1 MLKSIFSFFENLVP
15 SFPKRNEGTPPK
27 NPIKFILFFTKGLCG
42 FFIAASIL
50 NAIIAVGEA
59 LFFVCLGLVVDWTSS
74 SSPHNFIT
82 QHGTSILVML
92 LCAGVILP
100 VASVLHSLLI
110 HQTISSN
117 YSSQIRWQ
125 LHSYL
130 LNQSLSFFNDEY
142 AGALANK
149 VMQTSVAVR
158 TAVMKLIDV
167 MVHLI
172 VYITT
177 MLIMLSNANI
187 SLCLPLA
194 VWLVLYIT
202 SLVCF
207 IPQLRKASKLQS
219 EQRSTM
225 VGRIVDSYT
234 NISTVKLFG
243 GHGKEEQYAKNAMDE
258 FRHTEYKALRILTMF
273 DVSVQFMNYTL
284 LITLVMLSLWLW
296 SNYLV
301 TPGAIAIATAIAI
314 RMINM
319 SRWIMWEV
327 GAIFENLGMIYDGI
341 HTVSVPVSVK
351 DPENP
356 VKFEKFTKEIE
367 FSKVSFGYKKSVEI
381 IHDLRLKIKAGEK
394 VGIVGPSGA
403 GKSTLI
409 SLLLRF
415 YDVDS
420 GAITIDGVNIK
431 NFTQDDLRSLFSMVS
446 QDSSL
451 MHRTVGENIEY
462 GAKSELQKEDLE
474 EVAIATD
481 SLNFIENLSDYRGGS
496 GFDSVV
502 GDRGV
507 KLSGGQKQRIALARV
522 LVKNSPI
529 LILDEA
535 TSALD
540 SQSEKYIQ
548 ENLEKLM
555 LGKTVIA
562 IAHRLSTLKKMDKIV
577 VLDKGQIVES
587 GTHEELLAH
596 NSLYKKLWSLQT
608 DGFLNKFDETQDN

>member
-15 SFPKRNEGTPPK
+15 SFPQRNEGTPPK
-27 NPIKFILFFTKGLCG
+27 NPVKFILFFTRGLCG
-42 FFIAASIL
+42 FFIAASVL
-50 NAIIAVGEA
+50 NSVIAIGEA

-74 SSPHNFIT
+74 STPHNFIAL
-82 QHGTSILVML
+82 HGTSILVML

-110 HQTISSN
+110 HQTISGN

-130 LNQSLSFFNDEY
+130 LNQSLSFFNEEY
-142 AGALANK
+142 AGSLANK

-187 SLCLPLA
+187 SLCIPLA
-194 VWLVLYIT
+194 VWLILYIS

-207 IPQLRKASKLQS
+207 IPQLRKASKQQS
-219 EQRSTM
+219 ELRSTM

-243 GHGKEEQYAKNAMDE
+243 GHGKEEKYAKNAMDE
-258 FRHTEYKALRILTMF
+258 FRHSEYRALRILTMF

-341 HTVSVPVSVK
+341 HTVSVPVSVR

-356 VKFEKFTKEIE
+356 VKIDSFSNEIE
-367 FSKVSFGYKKSVEI
+367 FSHVSFGYKKSVGI
-381 IHDLRLKIKAGEK
+381 IHDLSMKIKA
-394 VGIVGPSGA
+394 GIVGPSGA

-420 GAITIDGVNIK
+420 GSVTIDGENIR

-446 QDSSL
+446 QDTSL

-462 GAKSELQKEDLE
+462 GAEDELQKAELE
-474 EVAIATD
+474 EVAAATD
-481 SLNFIENLSDYRGGS
+481 SLNFIENLSDYRGGA

-507 KLSGGQKQRIALARV
+507 KLSGGQKQRIAIARV

-540 SQSEKYIQ
+540 SQSEKCIQ

-555 LGKTVIA
+555 QGKTVIA
-562 IAHRLSTLKKMDKIV
+562 IAHRLSTLKKMDRIV
-577 VLDKGQIVES
+577 VLEKGQIVES
-587 GTHEELLAH
+587 GSHEELLK
-596 NSLYKKLWSLQT
+596 SDGMYRKLWDLQT
-608 DGFLNKFDETQDN
+608 EGFISDITA

>member
-15 SFPKRNEGTPPK
+15 SFPQRNEGTPPK
-27 NPIKFILFFTKGLCG
+27 NLVKFILFFTRGLCG
-42 FFIAASIL
+42 FFIAASVL
-50 NAIIAVGEA
+50 NSVIAIGEA

-74 SSPHNFIT
+74 STPHNFIAL
-82 QHGTSILVML
+82 HGTSILVML

-110 HQTISSN
+110 HQTISGN

-130 LNQSLSFFNDEY
+130 LNQSLSFFNEEY
-142 AGALANK
+142 AGSLANK

-172 VYITT
+172 VYIAT

-187 SLCLPLA
+187 SLCIPLA
-194 VWLVLYIT
+194 VWLILYIS

-207 IPQLRKASKLQS
+207 IPQLRKASKQQS
-219 EQRSTM
+219 ELRSTM

-243 GHGKEEQYAKNAMDE
+243 GHGKEEKYAKNAMDE
-258 FRHTEYKALRILTMF
+258 FRHSEYRALRILTMF

-341 HTVSVPVSVK
+341 HTVSVPVSVR

-356 VKFEKFTKEIE
+356 VKIDSFSNEIE
-367 FSKVSFGYKKSVEI
+367 FSHVSFGYKKSVGI
-381 IHDLRLKIKAGEK
+381 IHDLSMKIKAGEK

-420 GAITIDGVNIK
+420 GSVSIDGENIR

-446 QDSSL
+446 QDTSL

-462 GAKSELQKEDLE
+462 GAEDELQKAELE
-474 EVAIATD
+474 EVAAATD
-481 SLNFIENLSDYRGGS
+481 SLNFIENLSDYRGGA

-507 KLSGGQKQRIALARV
+507 KLSGGQKQRIAIARV

-540 SQSEKYIQ
+540 SQSEKCIQ

-555 LGKTVIA
+555 QGKTVIA
-562 IAHRLSTLKKMDKIV
+562 IAHRLSTLKKMDRIV
-577 VLDKGQIVES
+577 VLEKGQIVES
-587 GTHEELLAH
+587 GSHEELLK
-596 NSLYKKLWSLQT
+596 SDGMYRKLWDLQT
-608 DGFLNKFDETQDN
+608 EGFISDITA

>member
-15 SFPKRNEGTPPK
+15 SFPQRNEGTPPK
-27 NPIKFILFFTKGLCG
+27 NPVKFILFFTRGLCG
-42 FFIAASIL
+42 FFIAASVL
-50 NAIIAVGEA
+50 NSVIAIGEA

-74 SSPHNFIT
+74 STPHNFIAL
-82 QHGTSILVML
+82 HGTSILVML

-110 HQTISSN
+110 HQTISGN

-130 LNQSLSFFNDEY
+130 LNQSLSFFNEEY
-142 AGALANK
+142 AGSLANK

-172 VYITT
+172 VYIAT

-187 SLCLPLA
+187 SLCIPLA
-194 VWLVLYIT
+194 VWLILYIS

-207 IPQLRKASKLQS
+207 IPQLRKASKQQS
-219 EQRSTM
+219 ELRSTM

-243 GHGKEEQYAKNAMDE
+243 GHGKEEKYAKNAMDE
-258 FRHTEYKALRILTMF
+258 FRHSEYRALRILTMF

-301 TPGAIAIATAIAI
+301 TSGAIAIATAIAI

-341 HTVSVPVSVK
+341 HTVSVPVSVR

-356 VKFEKFTKEIE
+356 VKIDSFSNEIE
-367 FSKVSFGYKKSVEI
+367 FSHVSFGYKKSVGI
-381 IHDLRLKIKAGEK
+381 IHDLSMKIKAGEK

-420 GAITIDGVNIK
+420 GSVSIDGENIR

-446 QDSSL
+446 QDTSL

-462 GAKSELQKEDLE
+462 GAEDELQKAELE
-474 EVAIATD
+474 EVAAATD
-481 SLNFIENLSDYRGGS
+481 SLNFIENLSDYRGGA

-507 KLSGGQKQRIALARV
+507 KLSGGQKQRIAIARV

-540 SQSEKYIQ
+540 SQSEKCIQ

-555 LGKTVIA
+555 QGKTVIA
-562 IAHRLSTLKKMDKIV
+562 IAHRLSTLKKMDRIV
-577 VLDKGQIVES
+577 VLEKGQIVES
-587 GTHEELLAH
+587 GSHEELLK
-596 NSLYKKLWSLQT
+596 SDGMYRKLWDLQT
-608 DGFLNKFDETQDN
+608 EGFISDITA

>member
-1 MLKSIFSFFENLVP
+1 MLKNIFSFFENLVP
-15 SFPKRNEGTPPK
+15 SFPQRNEGTPPK
-27 NPIKFILFFTKGLCG
+27 NPVKFILFFTRGLCG
-42 FFIAASIL
+42 FFIAASVL
-50 NAIIAVGEA
+50 NSVIAIGEA

-74 SSPHNFIT
+74 STPHNFIAL
-82 QHGTSILVML
+82 HGTSILVML

-110 HQTISSN
+110 HQTISGN

-130 LNQSLSFFNDEY
+130 LNQSLSFFNEEY
-142 AGALANK
+142 AGSLANK

-172 VYITT
+172 VYIAT

-187 SLCLPLA
+187 SLCIPLA
-194 VWLVLYIT
+194 VWLILYIS

-207 IPQLRKASKLQS
+207 IPQLRKASKQQS
-219 EQRSTM
+219 ELRSIM

-243 GHGKEEQYAKNAMDE
+243 GHGKEEKYAKNAMDE
-258 FRHTEYKALRILTMF
+258 FRHSEYRALRILTMF

-341 HTVSVPVSVK
+341 HTVSVPVSVR

-356 VKFEKFTKEIE
+356 VKIDSFSNEIE
-367 FSKVSFGYKKSVEI
+367 FSHVSFGYKKSVGI
-381 IHDLRLKIKAGEK
+381 IHDLSMKIKAGEK

-420 GAITIDGVNIK
+420 GSVTIDGENIR

-446 QDSSL
+446 QDTSL

-462 GAKSELQKEDLE
+462 GAEDELQKAELE
-474 EVAIATD
+474 EVAAATD
-481 SLNFIENLSDYRGGS
+481 SLNFIENLSDYRGGA

-507 KLSGGQKQRIALARV
+507 KLSGGQKQRIAIARV

-540 SQSEKYIQ
+540 SQSEKCIQ

-555 LGKTVIA
+555 QGKTVIA
-562 IAHRLSTLKKMDKIV
+562 IAHRLSTLKKMDRIV
-577 VLDKGQIVES
+577 VLEKGQIVES
-587 GTHEELLAH
+587 GSHEELLK
-596 NSLYKKLWSLQT
+596 SDGMYRKLWDLQT
-608 DGFLNKFDETQDN
+608 EGFISDITA

>member
-15 SFPKRNEGTPPK
+15 SFPQRNEGTPPK
-27 NPIKFILFFTKGLCG
+27 NPVKFILFFTRGLCG
-42 FFIAASIL
+42 FFIAASVL
-50 NAIIAVGEA
+50 NSVIAIGEA

-74 SSPHNFIT
+74 STPHNFIAL
-82 QHGTSILVML
+82 HGISILVML

-110 HQTISSN
+110 HQTISGN

-130 LNQSLSFFNDEY
+130 LNQSLSFFNEEY
-142 AGALANK
+142 AGSLANK
-149 VMQTSVAVR
+149 VMQISVAVR

-172 VYITT
+172 VYIAT

-187 SLCLPLA
+187 SLCIPLA
-194 VWLVLYIT
+194 VWLILYIS

-207 IPQLRKASKLQS
+207 IPQLRKASKQQS
-219 EQRSTM
+219 ELRSTM

-243 GHGKEEQYAKNAMDE
+243 GHGKEEKYAKNAMDE
-258 FRHTEYKALRILTMF
+258 FRHSEYRALRILTMF

-341 HTVSVPVSVK
+341 HTVSVPVSVR

-356 VKFEKFTKEIE
+356 VKIDSFSNEIE
-367 FSKVSFGYKKSVEI
+367 FSHVSFGYKKSVGI
-381 IHDLRLKIKAGEK
+381 IHDLSMKIKAGEK

-420 GAITIDGVNIK
+420 GSVSIDGENIR

-446 QDSSL
+446 QDTSL

-462 GAKSELQKEDLE
+462 GAEDELQKAELE
-474 EVAIATD
+474 EVAAATD
-481 SLNFIENLSDYRGGS
+481 SLNFIENLSDYRGGA

-507 KLSGGQKQRIALARV
+507 KLSGGQKQRIAIARV

-540 SQSEKYIQ
+540 SQSEKCIQ

-555 LGKTVIA
+555 QGKTVIA
-562 IAHRLSTLKKMDKIV
+562 IAHRLSTLKKMDRIV
-577 VLDKGQIVES
+577 VLEKGQIVES
-587 GTHEELLAH
+587 GSHEELLK
-596 NSLYKKLWSLQT
+596 SDGMYRKLWDLQT
-608 DGFLNKFDETQDN
+608 EGFISDITA

>member
-15 SFPKRNEGTPPK
+15 SFPQRNEGTPPK
-27 NPIKFILFFTKGLCG
+27 NPVKFILFFTRGLCG
-42 FFIAASIL
+42 FFIAASVL
-50 NAIIAVGEA
+50 NSVIAIGEA

-74 SSPHNFIT
+74 STPHNFIAL
-82 QHGTSILVML
+82 HGTSILVML

-110 HQTISSN
+110 HQTISGN

-130 LNQSLSFFNDEY
+130 LNQSLSFFNEEY
-142 AGALANK
+142 AGSLANK

-187 SLCLPLA
+187 SLCIPLA
-194 VWLVLYIT
+194 VWLILYIS

-207 IPQLRKASKLQS
+207 IPQLRKASKQQS
-219 EQRSTM
+219 ELRSTM

-243 GHGKEEQYAKNAMDE
+243 GHGKEEKYAKNAMDE
-258 FRHTEYKALRILTMF
+258 FRHSEYSALRILTMF

-341 HTVSVPVSVK
+341 HTVSVPVSVR

-356 VKFEKFTKEIE
+356 VKIDSFSNEIE
-367 FSKVSFGYKKSVEI
+367 FSHVSFGYKKSVGI
-381 IHDLRLKIKAGEK
+381 IHDLSMKIKAGEK

-420 GAITIDGVNIK
+420 GSVTIDGENIR

-446 QDSSL
+446 QDTSL

-462 GAKSELQKEDLE
+462 GAEDELQKAELE
-474 EVAIATD
+474 EVAAATD
-481 SLNFIENLSDYRGGS
+481 SLNFIENLSDYRGGA

-507 KLSGGQKQRIALARV
+507 KLSGGQKQRIAIARV

-540 SQSEKYIQ
+540 SQSEKCIQ

-555 LGKTVIA
+555 QGKTVIA
-562 IAHRLSTLKKMDKIV
+562 IAHRLSTLKKMDRIV
-577 VLDKGQIVES
+577 VLEKGQIVES
-587 GTHEELLAH
+587 GSHEELLK
-596 NSLYKKLWSLQT
+596 SDGMYRKLWDLQT
-608 DGFLNKFDETQDN
+608 EGFISDITA

>member
-15 SFPKRNEGTPPK
+15 SFPQRNEGTPPK
-27 NPIKFILFFTKGLCG
+27 NPVKFILFFTRGLCG
-42 FFIAASIL
+42 FFIAASVL
-50 NAIIAVGEA
+50 NSVIAIGEA

-74 SSPHNFIT
+74 STPHNFIAL
-82 QHGTSILVML
+82 HGTSILVML

-110 HQTISSN
+110 HQTISGN

-130 LNQSLSFFNDEY
+130 LNQSLSFFNEEY
-142 AGALANK
+142 AGSLANK

-187 SLCLPLA
+187 SLCIPLA
-194 VWLVLYIT
+194 VWLILYVS

-207 IPQLRKASKLQS
+207 IPQLRKASKQQS
-219 EQRSTM
+219 ELRSTM

-243 GHGKEEQYAKNAMDE
+243 GHGKEEKYAKNAMDE
-258 FRHTEYKALRILTMF
+258 FRHSEYRALRILTMF

-341 HTVSVPVSVK
+341 HTVSVPVSVR

-356 VKFEKFTKEIE
+356 VKIDSFSNEIQ
-367 FSKVSFGYKKSVEI
+367 FSHVSFGYKKSVGI
-381 IHDLRLKIKAGEK
+381 IHDLSMKIKAGEK

-409 SLLLRF
+409 SLLLRL

-420 GAITIDGVNIK
+420 GSVTIDGENIR

-446 QDSSL
+446 QDTSL

-462 GAKSELQKEDLE
+462 GAEDELQKAELE
-474 EVAIATD
+474 EVAAATD
-481 SLNFIENLSDYRGGS
+481 SLNFIENLSDYRGGA

-507 KLSGGQKQRIALARV
+507 KLSGGQKQRIAIARV

-540 SQSEKYIQ
+540 SQSEKCIQ

-555 LGKTVIA
+555 QGKTVIA
-562 IAHRLSTLKKMDKIV
+562 IAHRLSTLKKMDRIV
-577 VLDKGQIVES
+577 VLEKGQIVES
-587 GTHEELLAH
+587 GSHEELLK
-596 NSLYKKLWSLQT
+596 SDGMYRKLWDLQT
-608 DGFLNKFDETQDN
+608 EGFISDITA

>member
-15 SFPKRNEGTPPK
+15 SFPQRNEGTPPK
-27 NPIKFILFFTKGLCG
+27 NPVKFILFFTRGLCG
-42 FFIAASIL
+42 FFIAASVL
-50 NAIIAVGEA
+50 NSVIAIGEA

-74 SSPHNFIT
+74 STPHNFIAL
-82 QHGTSILVML
+82 HGTSILVML

-110 HQTISSN
+110 HQTISGN

-130 LNQSLSFFNDEY
+130 LNQSLSFFNEEY
-142 AGALANK
+142 AGSLANK

-172 VYITT
+172 VYIAT

-187 SLCLPLA
+187 SLCIPLA
-194 VWLVLYIT
+194 VWLILYIS

-207 IPQLRKASKLQS
+207 IPQLRKASKQQS
-219 EQRSTM
+219 ELRSTM

-243 GHGKEEQYAKNAMDE
+243 GHGKEEKYAKNAMDE
-258 FRHTEYKALRILTMF
+258 FRHSEYRALRILTMF

-327 GAIFENLGMIYDGI
+327 GAIFENLGIIYDGI
-341 HTVSVPVSVK
+341 HTVSVPVSVR

-356 VKFEKFTKEIE
+356 VKIDSFSNEIE
-367 FSKVSFGYKKSVEI
+367 FSHVSFGYKKSVGI
-381 IHDLRLKIKAGEK
+381 IHDLSMKIKAGEK

-420 GAITIDGVNIK
+420 GSVSIDGENIR

-446 QDSSL
+446 QDTSL

-462 GAKSELQKEDLE
+462 GAEDELQKAELE
-474 EVAIATD
+474 EVAAATD
-481 SLNFIENLSDYRGGS
+481 SLNFIENLSDYRGGA

-507 KLSGGQKQRIALARV
+507 KLSGGQKQRIAIARV

-540 SQSEKYIQ
+540 SQSEKCIQ

-555 LGKTVIA
+555 QGKTVIA
-562 IAHRLSTLKKMDKIV
+562 IAHRLSTLKKMDRIV
-577 VLDKGQIVES
+577 VLEKGQIVES
-587 GTHEELLAH
+587 GSHEELLK
-596 NSLYKKLWSLQT
+596 SDGMYRKLWDLQT
-608 DGFLNKFDETQDN
+608 EGFISDITA

>member
-15 SFPKRNEGTPPK
+15 SFPQRNEGTPPK
-27 NPIKFILFFTKGLCG
+27 NPVKFILFFTRGLCG
-42 FFIAASIL
+42 FFIAASVL
-50 NAIIAVGEA
+50 NSVIAIGEA

-74 SSPHNFIT
+74 STPHNFIAL
-82 QHGTSILVML
+82 HGTSILVML

-110 HQTISSN
+110 HQTISGN

-130 LNQSLSFFNDEY
+130 LNQSLSFFNEEY
-142 AGALANK
+142 AGSLANK

-187 SLCLPLA
+187 SLCIPLA
-194 VWLVLYIT
+194 VWLILYVS

-207 IPQLRKASKLQS
+207 IPQLRKASKQQS
-219 EQRSTM
+219 ELRSTM

-243 GHGKEEQYAKNAMDE
+243 GHGKEEKYAKNAMDE
-258 FRHTEYKALRILTMF
+258 FRHSEYRALRILTMF

-284 LITLVMLSLWLW
+284 LINLVMLSLWLW

-341 HTVSVPVSVK
+341 HTVSVPVSVR

-356 VKFEKFTKEIE
+356 VKIDSFLNEIQ
-367 FSKVSFGYKKSVEI
+367 FSHVSFGYKKSVGI
-381 IHDLRLKIKAGEK
+381 IHDLSMKIKAGEK

-420 GAITIDGVNIK
+420 GSVTIDGENIR

-446 QDSSL
+446 QDTSL

-462 GAKSELQKEDLE
+462 GAEDELQKAELE
-474 EVAIATD
+474 EVAAATD
-481 SLNFIENLSDYRGGS
+481 SLNFIENLSDYRGGA

-507 KLSGGQKQRIALARV
+507 KLSGGQKQRIAIARV

-540 SQSEKYIQ
+540 SQSEKCIQ

-555 LGKTVIA
+555 QGKTVIA
-562 IAHRLSTLKKMDKIV
+562 IAHRLSTLKKMDRIV
-577 VLDKGQIVES
+577 VLEKGQIVES
-587 GTHEELLAH
+587 GSHEELLK
-596 NSLYKKLWSLQT
+596 SDGMYRKLWDLQT
-608 DGFLNKFDETQDN
+608 EGFISDITA

>member
-15 SFPKRNEGTPPK
+15 SFPQRNDGTPPK
-27 NPIKFILFFTKGLCG
+27 NPVKFILFFTRGLCG
-42 FFIAASIL
+42 FFIAASVL
-50 NAIIAVGEA
+50 NSVIAIGEA

-74 SSPHNFIT
+74 STPHNFIAL
-82 QHGTSILVML
+82 HGTSILVML

-110 HQTISSN
+110 HQTISGN

-130 LNQSLSFFNDEY
+130 LNQSLSFFNEEY
-142 AGALANK
+142 AGSLANK

-172 VYITT
+172 VYIAT

-187 SLCLPLA
+187 SLCIPLA
-194 VWLVLYIT
+194 VWLILYIS

-207 IPQLRKASKLQS
+207 IPQLRKASKQQS
-219 EQRSTM
+219 ELRSTM

-243 GHGKEEQYAKNAMDE
+243 GHGKEEKYAKNAMDE
-258 FRHTEYKALRILTMF
+258 FRHSEYRALRILTMF

-341 HTVSVPVSVK
+341 HTVSVPVSVR

-356 VKFEKFTKEIE
+356 VKIDSFSNEIE
-367 FSKVSFGYKKSVEI
+367 FSHVSFGYKKSVGI
-381 IHDLRLKIKAGEK
+381 IHDLSMKIKAGEK

-420 GAITIDGVNIK
+420 GSVSIDGENIR

-446 QDSSL
+446 QDTSL

-462 GAKSELQKEDLE
+462 GAEDELQKAELE
-474 EVAIATD
+474 EVAAATD
-481 SLNFIENLSDYRGGS
+481 SLNFIENLSDYRGGA

-507 KLSGGQKQRIALARV
+507 KLSGGQKQRIAIARV

-540 SQSEKYIQ
+540 SQSEKCIQ

-555 LGKTVIA
+555 QGKTVIA
-562 IAHRLSTLKKMDKIV
+562 IAHRLSTLKKMDRIV
-577 VLDKGQIVES
+577 VLEKGQIVES
-587 GTHEELLAH
+587 GSHEELLK
-596 NSLYKKLWSLQT
+596 SDGMYRKLWDLQT
-608 DGFLNKFDETQDN
+608 EGFISDITA

>member
-15 SFPKRNEGTPPK
+15 SFPQRNEGTPPK
-27 NPIKFILFFTKGLCG
+27 NPVKFILFFTRGLCG
-42 FFIAASIL
+42 FFIAASVL
-50 NAIIAVGEA
+50 NSVIAIGEA

-74 SSPHNFIT
+74 STPHNFIAL
-82 QHGTSILVML
+82 HGTSILVML

-110 HQTISSN
+110 HQTISGN

-130 LNQSLSFFNDEY
+130 LNQSLSFFNEEY
-142 AGALANK
+142 AGSLANK

-172 VYITT
+172 VYIAT

-187 SLCLPLA
+187 SLCIPLA
-194 VWLVLYIT
+194 VWLILYIS

-207 IPQLRKASKLQS
+207 IPQLRKASKQQS
-219 EQRSTM
+219 ELRSIM

-234 NISTVKLFG
+234 NISTVKIFG
-243 GHGKEEQYAKNAMDE
+243 GHGKEEKYAKNAMDE
-258 FRHTEYKALRILTMF
+258 FRHSEYRALRILTMF

-341 HTVSVPVSVK
+341 HTVSVPVSVR

-356 VKFEKFTKEIE
+356 VKIDSFSNEIE
-367 FSKVSFGYKKSVEI
+367 FSHVSFGYKKSVGI
-381 IHDLRLKIKAGEK
+381 IHDLSMKIKAGEK

-420 GAITIDGVNIK
+420 GSVTIDGENIR

-446 QDSSL
+446 QDTSL

-462 GAKSELQKEDLE
+462 GAEDELQKAELE
-474 EVAIATD
+474 EVAAATD
-481 SLNFIENLSDYRGGS
+481 SLNFIENLSDYRGGA

-507 KLSGGQKQRIALARV
+507 KLSGGQKQRIAIARV

-540 SQSEKYIQ
+540 SQSEKCIQ

-555 LGKTVIA
+555 QGKTVIA
-562 IAHRLSTLKKMDKIV
+562 IAHRLSTLKKMDRIV
-577 VLDKGQIVES
+577 VLEKGQIVES
-587 GTHEELLAH
+587 GSHEELLK
-596 NSLYKKLWSLQT
+596 SDGMYRKLWDLQT
-608 DGFLNKFDETQDN
+608 EGFISDITA

>member
-1 MLKSIFSFFENLVP
+1 MLKSIFRFFENLVP
-15 SFPKRNEGTPPK
+15 SFPQRNEGTPPK
-27 NPIKFILFFTKGLCG
+27 NPVKFILFFTRGLCG
-42 FFIAASIL
+42 FFIAASVL
-50 NAIIAVGEA
+50 NSVIAIGEA

-74 SSPHNFIT
+74 STPHNFIAL
-82 QHGTSILVML
+82 HGTSILVML

-110 HQTISSN
+110 HQTISGN

-130 LNQSLSFFNDEY
+130 LNQSLSFFNEEY
-142 AGALANK
+142 AGSLANK

-172 VYITT
+172 VYIAT

-187 SLCLPLA
+187 SLCIPLA
-194 VWLVLYIT
+194 VWLILYIS

-207 IPQLRKASKLQS
+207 IPQLRKASKQQS
-219 EQRSTM
+219 ELRSTM

-243 GHGKEEQYAKNAMDE
+243 GHGKEEKYAKNAMDE
-258 FRHTEYKALRILTMF
+258 FRHSEYRALRILTMF

-327 GAIFENLGMIYDGI
+327 GAIFENLGIIYDGI
-341 HTVSVPVSVK
+341 HTVSVPVSVR

-356 VKFEKFTKEIE
+356 VKIDSFSNEIE
-367 FSKVSFGYKKSVEI
+367 FSHVSFGYKKSVGI
-381 IHDLRLKIKAGEK
+381 IHDLSMKIKAGEK

-403 GKSTLI
+403 GKSSLI

-420 GAITIDGVNIK
+420 GSVTIDGENIR

-446 QDSSL
+446 QDTSL

-462 GAKSELQKEDLE
+462 GAEDELQKAELE
-474 EVAIATD
+474 EVAAATD
-481 SLNFIENLSDYRGGS
+481 SLNFIENLSDYRGGA

-507 KLSGGQKQRIALARV
+507 KLSGGQKQRIAIARV

-540 SQSEKYIQ
+540 SQSEKCIQ
-548 ENLEKLM
+548 ENLEELM
-555 LGKTVIA
+555 QGKTVIA
-562 IAHRLSTLKKMDKIV
+562 IAHRLSTLKKMDRIV
-577 VLDKGQIVES
+577 VLEKGQIVES
-587 GTHEELLAH
+587 GSHEELLK
-596 NSLYKKLWSLQT
+596 SDGMYRKLWDLQT
-608 DGFLNKFDETQDN
+608 EGFISDITA

>member
-15 SFPKRNEGTPPK
+15 SFPQRNEGTPPK
-27 NPIKFILFFTKGLCG
+27 NPVKFILFFTRGLCG
-42 FFIAASIL
+42 FFIAASVL
-50 NAIIAVGEA
+50 NSVIAIGEA

-74 SSPHNFIT
+74 STPHNFIAL
-82 QHGTSILVML
+82 HGTSILVML

-110 HQTISSN
+110 HQTISGN

-130 LNQSLSFFNDEY
+130 LNQSLSFFNEEY
-142 AGALANK
+142 AGSLANK
-149 VMQTSVAVR
+149 VMQTSVA
-158 TAVMKLIDV
+158 V

-187 SLCLPLA
+187 SLCIPLA
-194 VWLVLYIT
+194 VWLILYIS

-207 IPQLRKASKLQS
+207 IPQLRKASKQQS
-219 EQRSTM
+219 ELRSTM

-243 GHGKEEQYAKNAMDE
+243 GHGKEEKYAKNAMDE
-258 FRHTEYKALRILTMF
+258 FRHSEYRALRILTMF

-341 HTVSVPVSVK
+341 HTVSVPVSVR

-356 VKFEKFTKEIE
+356 VKIDSFSNEIE
-367 FSKVSFGYKKSVEI
+367 FSHVSFGYKKSVGI
-381 IHDLRLKIKAGEK
+381 IHDLSMKIKAGEK

-420 GAITIDGVNIK
+420 GSVTIDGENIR
-431 NFTQDDLRSLFSMVS
+431 NYTQDDLRSLFSMVS
-446 QDSSL
+446 QDTSL

-462 GAKSELQKEDLE
+462 GAEDELQKAELE
-474 EVAIATD
+474 EVAAATD
-481 SLNFIENLSDYRGGS
+481 SLNFIENLSDYRGGA

-507 KLSGGQKQRIALARV
+507 KLSGGQKQRIAIARV

-540 SQSEKYIQ
+540 SQSEKCIQ

-555 LGKTVIA
+555 QGKTVIA
-562 IAHRLSTLKKMDKIV
+562 IAHRLSTLKKMDRIV
-577 VLDKGQIVES
+577 VLEKGQIVES
-587 GTHEELLAH
+587 GSHEELLK
-596 NSLYKKLWSLQT
+596 SDGMYRKLWDLQT
-608 DGFLNKFDETQDN
+608 EGFISDITT

>member
-15 SFPKRNEGTPPK
+15 SFPQRNDGTPPK
-27 NPIKFILFFTKGLCG
+27 NPVKFILFFTRGLCG
-42 FFIAASIL
+42 FFIAASVL
-50 NAIIAVGEA
+50 NSVIAIGEA

-74 SSPHNFIT
+74 STPHNFIAL
-82 QHGTSILVML
+82 HGTSILVML

-110 HQTISSN
+110 HQTISGN

-130 LNQSLSFFNDEY
+130 LNQSLSFFNEEY
-142 AGALANK
+142 AGSLANK

-172 VYITT
+172 VYIAT

-187 SLCLPLA
+187 SLCIPLA
-194 VWLVLYIT
+194 VWLILYIS

-207 IPQLRKASKLQS
+207 IPQLRKASKQQS
-219 EQRSTM
+219 ELRSTM

-243 GHGKEEQYAKNAMDE
+243 GHGKEEKYAKNAMDE
-258 FRHTEYKALRILTMF
+258 FRHSEYRALRILTMF

-314 RMINM
+314 RMINI

-341 HTVSVPVSVK
+341 HTVSVPVSVR

-356 VKFEKFTKEIE
+356 VKIDSFSNEIE
-367 FSKVSFGYKKSVEI
+367 FSHVSFGYKKSVGI
-381 IHDLRLKIKAGEK
+381 IHDLSMKIKAGEK

-420 GAITIDGVNIK
+420 GSVTIDGENIR

-446 QDSSL
+446 QDTSL

-462 GAKSELQKEDLE
+462 GAEDELQKAELE
-474 EVAIATD
+474 EVAAATD
-481 SLNFIENLSDYRGGS
+481 SLNFIENLSDYRGGA

-507 KLSGGQKQRIALARV
+507 KLSGGQKQRIAIARV

-540 SQSEKYIQ
+540 SQSEKCIQ

-555 LGKTVIA
+555 QGKTVIA
-562 IAHRLSTLKKMDKIV
+562 IAHRLSTLKKMDRIV
-577 VLDKGQIVES
+577 VLEKGQIVES
-587 GTHEELLAH
+587 GSHEELLK
-596 NSLYKKLWSLQT
+596 SDGMYRKLWDLQT
-608 DGFLNKFDETQDN
+608 EGFISDITA

>member
-15 SFPKRNEGTPPK
+15 SFPQRNEGTPPK
-27 NPIKFILFFTKGLCG
+27 NPVKFILFFTRGLCG
-42 FFIAASIL
+42 FFIAASVL
-50 NAIIAVGEA
+50 NSVIAIGEA

-74 SSPHNFIT
+74 STPHNFIAL
-82 QHGTSILVML
+82 HGTSILVML

-110 HQTISSN
+110 HQTISGN

-130 LNQSLSFFNDEY
+130 LNQSLSFFNEEY
-142 AGALANK
+142 AGSLANK

-187 SLCLPLA
+187 SLCIPLA
-194 VWLVLYIT
+194 VWLILYVS

-207 IPQLRKASKLQS
+207 IPQLRKASKQQS
-219 EQRSTM
+219 ELRSTM

-243 GHGKEEQYAKNAMDE
+243 GHGKEEKYAKNAMSE
-258 FRHTEYKALRILTMF
+258 FRHSEYRALRILTMF

-341 HTVSVPVSVK
+341 HTVSVPVSVR

-356 VKFEKFTKEIE
+356 VKIDSFSNEIQ
-367 FSKVSFGYKKSVEI
+367 FSHVSFGYKKSVGI
-381 IHDLRLKIKAGEK
+381 IHDLSMKIKAGEK

-420 GAITIDGVNIK
+420 GSVTIDGENIR

-446 QDSSL
+446 QDTSL

-462 GAKSELQKEDLE
+462 GAEDELQKAELE
-474 EVAIATD
+474 EVAAATD
-481 SLNFIENLSDYRGGS
+481 SLNFIENLSDYRGGA

-507 KLSGGQKQRIALARV
+507 KLSGGQKQRIAIARV

-540 SQSEKYIQ
+540 SQSEKCIQ

-555 LGKTVIA
+555 QGKTVIA
-562 IAHRLSTLKKMDKIV
+562 IAHRLSTLKKMDRIV
-577 VLDKGQIVES
+577 VLEKGQIVES
-587 GTHEELLAH
+587 GSHEELLK
-596 NSLYKKLWSLQT
+596 SDGMYRKLWDLQT
-608 DGFLNKFDETQDN
+608 EGFISDITA

>member
-15 SFPKRNEGTPPK
+15 SFPQRNEGTPPK
-27 NPIKFILFFTKGLCG
+27 NPVKFILFFTRGLCG
-42 FFIAASIL
+42 FFIAASVL
-50 NAIIAVGEA
+50 NSVIAIGEA

-74 SSPHNFIT
+74 STPHNFIAL
-82 QHGTSILVML
+82 HGTSILVML

-110 HQTISSN
+110 HQTISGN

-130 LNQSLSFFNDEY
+130 LNQSLSFFNEEY
-142 AGALANK
+142 AGSLANK

-172 VYITT
+172 AYIAT

-187 SLCLPLA
+187 SLCIPLA
-194 VWLVLYIT
+194 VWLILYIS

-207 IPQLRKASKLQS
+207 IPQLRKASKQQS
-219 EQRSTM
+219 ELRSIM

-243 GHGKEEQYAKNAMDE
+243 GHGKEEKYAKNAMDE
-258 FRHTEYKALRILTMF
+258 FRHSEYRALRILTMF

-341 HTVSVPVSVK
+341 HTVSVPVSVR

-356 VKFEKFTKEIE
+356 VKIDSFSNEIE
-367 FSKVSFGYKKSVEI
+367 FSHVSFGYKKSVGI
-381 IHDLRLKIKAGEK
+381 IHDLSMKIKAGEK

-420 GAITIDGVNIK
+420 GSVTIDGENIR

-446 QDSSL
+446 QDTSL

-462 GAKSELQKEDLE
+462 GAEDELQKAELE
-474 EVAIATD
+474 EVAAATD
-481 SLNFIENLSDYRGGS
+481 SLNFIENLSDYRGGA

-507 KLSGGQKQRIALARV
+507 KLSGGQKQRIAIARV

-540 SQSEKYIQ
+540 SQSEKCIQ

-555 LGKTVIA
+555 QGKTVIA
-562 IAHRLSTLKKMDKIV
+562 IAHRLSTLKKMDRIV
-577 VLDKGQIVES
+577 VLEKGQIVES
-587 GTHEELLAH
+587 GSHEELLK
-596 NSLYKKLWSLQT
+596 SDGMYRKLWDLQT
-608 DGFLNKFDETQDN
+608 EGFISDITA

>member
-1 MLKSIFSFFENLVP
+1 MLKSIFNFFENLVP
-15 SFPKRNEGTPPK
+15 SFPQRNEGTPPK
-27 NPIKFILFFTKGLCG
+27 NPVKFILFFTRGLCG
-42 FFIAASIL
+42 FFIAASVL
-50 NAIIAVGEA
+50 NSVIAIGEA

-74 SSPHNFIT
+74 STPHNFIAL
-82 QHGTSILVML
+82 HGTSILVML

-110 HQTISSN
+110 HQTISGN

-130 LNQSLSFFNDEY
+130 LNQSLSFFNEEY
-142 AGALANK
+142 AGSLANK

-172 VYITT
+172 VYIAT

-187 SLCLPLA
+187 SLCIPLA
-194 VWLVLYIT
+194 VWLILYIS

-207 IPQLRKASKLQS
+207 IPQLRKASKQQS
-219 EQRSTM
+219 ELRSTM

-243 GHGKEEQYAKNAMDE
+243 GHGKEEKYAKNAMDE
-258 FRHTEYKALRILTMF
+258 FRHSEYRALRILTMF

-341 HTVSVPVSVK
+341 HTVSVPVSVR

-356 VKFEKFTKEIE
+356 VKIDSFSNEIE
-367 FSKVSFGYKKSVEI
+367 FSHVSFGYKKSVGI
-381 IHDLRLKIKAGEK
+381 IHDLSMKIKAGEK

-420 GAITIDGVNIK
+420 GSVSIDGENIR

-446 QDSSL
+446 QDTSL

-462 GAKSELQKEDLE
+462 GAEDELQKAELE
-474 EVAIATD
+474 EVAAATD
-481 SLNFIENLSDYRGGS
+481 SLNFIENLSDYRGGA

-507 KLSGGQKQRIALARV
+507 KLSGGQKQRIAIARV

-540 SQSEKYIQ
+540 SQSEKCIQ

-555 LGKTVIA
+555 QGKTVIA
-562 IAHRLSTLKKMDKIV
+562 IAHRLSTLKKMDRIV
-577 VLDKGQIVES
+577 VLEKGQIVES
-587 GTHEELLAH
+587 GSHEELLK
-596 NSLYKKLWSLQT
+596 SDGMYRKLWDLQT
-608 DGFLNKFDETQDN
+608 EGFISDITA

>member
-15 SFPKRNEGTPPK
+15 SFPQRNEGTPPK
-27 NPIKFILFFTKGLCG
+27 NPVKFILFFTRGLCG
-42 FFIAASIL
+42 FFIAASVL
-50 NAIIAVGEA
+50 NSVIAIGEA

-74 SSPHNFIT
+74 STPHNFIAL
-82 QHGTSILVML
+82 HGTSILVML

-110 HQTISSN
+110 HQTISGN

-130 LNQSLSFFNDEY
+130 LNQSLSFFNEEY
-142 AGALANK
+142 AGSLANK

-172 VYITT
+172 VYIAT

-187 SLCLPLA
+187 SLCIPLA
-194 VWLVLYIT
+194 VWLILYIS

-207 IPQLRKASKLQS
+207 IPQLRKASKQQS
-219 EQRSTM
+219 ELRSTM

-243 GHGKEEQYAKNAMDE
+243 GHGKEEKYAKNAMDE
-258 FRHTEYKALRILTMF
+258 FRHSEYRALRILTMF

-341 HTVSVPVSVK
+341 HTVSVPVSVR

-356 VKFEKFTKEIE
+356 VKIDSFSNEIE
-367 FSKVSFGYKKSVEI
+367 FSHVSFGYKKSVGI
-381 IHDLRLKIKAGEK
+381 IHDLSMKIKAGEK

-420 GAITIDGVNIK
+420 GSVTIDGENIR

-446 QDSSL
+446 QDTSL

-462 GAKSELQKEDLE
+462 GAEDELQKAELE
-474 EVAIATD
+474 EVAVATD
-481 SLNFIENLSDYRGGS
+481 SLNFIENLSDYRGGA

-507 KLSGGQKQRIALARV
+507 KLSGGQKQRIAIARV

-540 SQSEKYIQ
+540 SQSEKCIQ

-555 LGKTVIA
+555 QGKTVIA
-562 IAHRLSTLKKMDKIV
+562 IAHRLSTLKKMDRIV
-577 VLDKGQIVES
+577 VLEKGQIVES
-587 GTHEELLAH
+587 GSHEELLK
-596 NSLYKKLWSLQT
+596 SDGMYRKLWDLQT
-608 DGFLNKFDETQDN
+608 EGFISDSLE

>member
-1 MLKSIFSFFENLVP
+1 M
-15 SFPKRNEGTPPK
+15 
-27 NPIKFILFFTKGLCG
+27 
-42 FFIAASIL
+42 
-50 NAIIAVGEA
+50 AVA
-59 LFFVCLGLVVDWTSS
+59 LLS
-74 SSPHNFIT
+74 
-82 QHGTSILVML
+82 
-92 LCAGVILP
+92 
-100 VASVLHSLLI
+100 
-110 HQTISSN
+110 
-117 YSSQIRWQ
+117 
-125 LHSYL
+125 
-130 LNQSLSFFNDEY
+130 LNQSLSFFNEEY
-142 AGALANK
+142 AGSLANK

-172 VYITT
+172 VYIAT

-187 SLCLPLA
+187 SLCIPLA
-194 VWLVLYIT
+194 VWLILYIS

-207 IPQLRKASKLQS
+207 IPQLRKASKQQS
-219 EQRSTM
+219 ELRSTM

-243 GHGKEEQYAKNAMDE
+243 GHGKEEKYAKNAMDE
-258 FRHTEYKALRILTMF
+258 FRHSEYRALRILTMF

-341 HTVSVPVSVK
+341 HTVSVPVSVR

-356 VKFEKFTKEIE
+356 VKIDSFSNEIE
-367 FSKVSFGYKKSVEI
+367 FSHVSFGYKKSVGI
-381 IHDLRLKIKAGEK
+381 IHDLSMKIKAGEK

-420 GAITIDGVNIK
+420 GSVSIDGENIR

-446 QDSSL
+446 QDTSL

-462 GAKSELQKEDLE
+462 GAEDELQKAELE
-474 EVAIATD
+474 EVAAATD
-481 SLNFIENLSDYRGGS
+481 SLNFIENLSDYRGGA

-507 KLSGGQKQRIALARV
+507 KLSGGQKQRIAIARV

-540 SQSEKYIQ
+540 SQSEKCIQ

-555 LGKTVIA
+555 QGKTVIA
-562 IAHRLSTLKKMDKIV
+562 IAHRLSTLKKMDRIV
-577 VLDKGQIVES
+577 VLEKGQIVES
-587 GTHEELLAH
+587 GSHEELLK
-596 NSLYKKLWSLQT
+596 SDGMYRKLWDLQT
-608 DGFLNKFDETQDN
+608 EGFISDITA

>member
-15 SFPKRNEGTPPK
+15 SFPQRNEGTPPK
-27 NPIKFILFFTKGLCG
+27 NPVKFILFFTRGLCG
-42 FFIAASIL
+42 FFIAASVL
-50 NAIIAVGEA
+50 NSVIAIGEA

-74 SSPHNFIT
+74 STPHNFIAL
-82 QHGTSILVML
+82 HGTSILVML

-110 HQTISSN
+110 HQTISGN

-130 LNQSLSFFNDEY
+130 LNQSLSFFNEEY
-142 AGALANK
+142 AGSLANK

-172 VYITT
+172 VYIAT

-187 SLCLPLA
+187 SLCIPLA
-194 VWLVLYIT
+194 VWLILYIS

-207 IPQLRKASKLQS
+207 IPQLRKASKQQS
-219 EQRSTM
+219 ELRSTM

-243 GHGKEEQYAKNAMDE
+243 GHGKEEKYAKNAMDE
-258 FRHTEYKALRILTMF
+258 FRHSEYRALRILTMF

-341 HTVSVPVSVK
+341 HTVSVPVSVR

-356 VKFEKFTKEIE
+356 VKIDSFSNEIE
-367 FSKVSFGYKKSVEI
+367 FSHVSFGYKKSVGI
-381 IHDLRLKIKAGEK
+381 IHDLSMKIKAGEK

-420 GAITIDGVNIK
+420 GSVTIDGENIR

-446 QDSSL
+446 QDTSL

-462 GAKSELQKEDLE
+462 GAEDELQKAELE
-474 EVAIATD
+474 EVAAATD
-481 SLNFIENLSDYRGGS
+481 SLNFIENLSDYRGGA

-507 KLSGGQKQRIALARV
+507 KLSGGQKQRIAIARV

-540 SQSEKYIQ
+540 SQSEKCIQ

-555 LGKTVIA
+555 QGKTVIA
-562 IAHRLSTLKKMDKIV
+562 IAHRHSTLNKIDRIV
-577 VLDKGQIVES
+577 VLEKGHIVES
-587 GTHEELLAH
+587 GSHEELLK
-596 NSLYKKLWSLQT
+596 SDGLYRKLWDLQT
-608 DGFLNKFDETQDN
+608 EGFISDSLE

>member
-15 SFPKRNEGTPPK
+15 SFPQRNEGTPPK
-27 NPIKFILFFTKGLCG
+27 NPVKFILFFTRGLCG
-42 FFIAASIL
+42 FFIAASVL
-50 NAIIAVGEA
+50 NSVIAIGEA

-74 SSPHNFIT
+74 STPHNFIAL
-82 QHGTSILVML
+82 HGTSILVML
-92 LCAGVILP
+92 LCTGVILP

-110 HQTISSN
+110 HQTISGN

-130 LNQSLSFFNDEY
+130 LNQSLSFFNEEY
-142 AGALANK
+142 AGSLANK

-172 VYITT
+172 VYIAT

-187 SLCLPLA
+187 SLCIPLA
-194 VWLVLYIT
+194 VWLILYIS

-207 IPQLRKASKLQS
+207 IPQLRKASKQQS
-219 EQRSTM
+219 ELRSTM

-243 GHGKEEQYAKNAMDE
+243 GHGKEEKYAKNAMDE
-258 FRHTEYKALRILTMF
+258 FRHSEYRALRILTMF

-341 HTVSVPVSVK
+341 HTVSVPVSVR

-356 VKFEKFTKEIE
+356 VKIDSFSNEIE
-367 FSKVSFGYKKSVEI
+367 FSHVSFGYKKSVGI
-381 IHDLRLKIKAGEK
+381 IHDLSMKIKAGEK

-420 GAITIDGVNIK
+420 GSVSIDGENIR

-446 QDSSL
+446 QDTSL

-462 GAKSELQKEDLE
+462 GAEDELQKAELE
-474 EVAIATD
+474 EVAAATD
-481 SLNFIENLSDYRGGS
+481 SLNFIENLSDYRGGA

-507 KLSGGQKQRIALARV
+507 KLSGGQKQRIAIARV

-540 SQSEKYIQ
+540 SQSEKCIQ

-555 LGKTVIA
+555 QGKTVIA
-562 IAHRLSTLKKMDKIV
+562 IAHRLSTLKKMDRIV
-577 VLDKGQIVES
+577 VLEKGQIVES
-587 GTHEELLAH
+587 GSHEELLK
-596 NSLYKKLWSLQT
+596 SDGMYRKLWDLQT
-608 DGFLNKFDETQDN
+608 EGFISDITA

>member
-15 SFPKRNEGTPPK
+15 SFPQRNEGTPPK
-27 NPIKFILFFTKGLCG
+27 NPVKFILFFTRGLCG
-42 FFIAASIL
+42 FFIAASVL
-50 NAIIAVGEA
+50 NSVIAIGEA

-74 SSPHNFIT
+74 STPHNFIAL
-82 QHGTSILVML
+82 HGTSILVML

-110 HQTISSN
+110 HQTISGN

-130 LNQSLSFFNDEY
+130 LNQSLSFFNEEY
-142 AGALANK
+142 AGSLANK

-172 VYITT
+172 VYIAT

-187 SLCLPLA
+187 SLCIPLA
-194 VWLVLYIT
+194 VWLILYIS

-207 IPQLRKASKLQS
+207 IPQLRKASKQQS
-219 EQRSTM
+219 ELRSTM

-243 GHGKEEQYAKNAMDE
+243 GHGKEEKYAKNAMDE
-258 FRHTEYKALRILTMF
+258 FRHSEYRALRILTMF

-341 HTVSVPVSVK
+341 HTVSVPVSVR

-356 VKFEKFTKEIE
+356 VKIDSFSNEIE
-367 FSKVSFGYKKSVEI
+367 FSHVSFGYKKSVGI
-381 IHDLRLKIKAGEK
+381 IHDLSMKIKAGEK

-420 GAITIDGVNIK
+420 GSVSIDGENIR

-446 QDSSL
+446 QDTSL

-462 GAKSELQKEDLE
+462 GAEDELKKAELE
-474 EVAIATD
+474 EVAAATD
-481 SLNFIENLSDYRGGS
+481 SLNFIENLSDYRGGA

-507 KLSGGQKQRIALARV
+507 KLSGGQKQRIAIARV

-540 SQSEKYIQ
+540 SQSEKCIQ

-555 LGKTVIA
+555 QGKTVIA
-562 IAHRLSTLKKMDKIV
+562 IAHRLSTLKKMDRIV
-577 VLDKGQIVES
+577 VLEKGQIVES
-587 GTHEELLAH
+587 GSHEELLK
-596 NSLYKKLWSLQT
+596 SDGMYRKLWDLQT
-608 DGFLNKFDETQDN
+608 EGFISDITA

>member
-15 SFPKRNEGTPPK
+15 SFPQRNEGTPPK
-27 NPIKFILFFTKGLCG
+27 NPVKFILFFTRGLCG
-42 FFIAASIL
+42 FFIAASVL
-50 NAIIAVGEA
+50 NSVIAIGEA

-74 SSPHNFIT
+74 STPHNFIAL
-82 QHGTSILVML
+82 HGTSILVML

-110 HQTISSN
+110 HQTISGN

-130 LNQSLSFFNDEY
+130 LNQSLSFFNEEY
-142 AGALANK
+142 AGSLANK

-172 VYITT
+172 VYIAT

-187 SLCLPLA
+187 SLCIPLA
-194 VWLVLYIT
+194 VWLILYIS

-207 IPQLRKASKLQS
+207 IPQLRKASKQQS
-219 EQRSTM
+219 ELRSTM

-243 GHGKEEQYAKNAMDE
+243 GHGKEEKYAKNAMDE
-258 FRHTEYKALRILTMF
+258 FRHSEYRALRILTMF

-301 TPGAIAIATAIAI
+301 TPGAIAVATAIAI

-341 HTVSVPVSVK
+341 HTVSVPVSVR

-356 VKFEKFTKEIE
+356 VKIDSFSNEIE
-367 FSKVSFGYKKSVEI
+367 FSHVSFGYKKSVGI
-381 IHDLRLKIKAGEK
+381 IHDLSMKIKAGEK

-420 GAITIDGVNIK
+420 GSVSIDGENIR

-446 QDSSL
+446 QDTSL

-462 GAKSELQKEDLE
+462 GAEDELQKAELE
-474 EVAIATD
+474 EVAAATD
-481 SLNFIENLSDYRGGS
+481 SLNFIENLSDYRGGA

-507 KLSGGQKQRIALARV
+507 KLSGGQKQRIAIARV

-540 SQSEKYIQ
+540 SQSEKCIQ

-555 LGKTVIA
+555 QGKTVIA
-562 IAHRLSTLKKMDKIV
+562 IAHRLSTLKKMDRIV
-577 VLDKGQIVES
+577 VLEKGQIVES
-587 GTHEELLAH
+587 GSHEELLK
-596 NSLYKKLWSLQT
+596 SDGMYRKLWDLQT
-608 DGFLNKFDETQDN
+608 EGFISDITA

>member
-15 SFPKRNEGTPPK
+15 SFPQRNEGTPPK
-27 NPIKFILFFTKGLCG
+27 NPVKFILFFTRGLCG
-42 FFIAASIL
+42 FFIAASVL
-50 NAIIAVGEA
+50 NSVIAIGEA

-74 SSPHNFIT
+74 STPHNFIAL
-82 QHGTSILVML
+82 HGTSILVML

-110 HQTISSN
+110 HQTISGN

-130 LNQSLSFFNDEY
+130 LNQSLSFFNEEY
-142 AGALANK
+142 AGSLANK

-172 VYITT
+172 VYIAT
-177 MLIMLSNANI
+177 MLIMLSNANL
-187 SLCLPLA
+187 SLCIPLA
-194 VWLVLYIT
+194 VWLILYIS

-207 IPQLRKASKLQS
+207 IPQLRKASKQQS
-219 EQRSTM
+219 ELRSTM

-243 GHGKEEQYAKNAMDE
+243 GHGKEEKYAKNAMDE
-258 FRHTEYKALRILTMF
+258 FRHSEYRALRILTMF

-341 HTVSVPVSVK
+341 HTVSVPVSVR

-356 VKFEKFTKEIE
+356 VKIDSFSNEIE
-367 FSKVSFGYKKSVEI
+367 FSHVSFGYKKSVGI
-381 IHDLRLKIKAGEK
+381 IHDLSMKIKAGEK

-420 GAITIDGVNIK
+420 GSVSIDGENIR

-446 QDSSL
+446 QDTSL

-462 GAKSELQKEDLE
+462 GAEDELQKAELE
-474 EVAIATD
+474 EVAAATD
-481 SLNFIENLSDYRGGS
+481 SLNFIENLSDYRGGA

-507 KLSGGQKQRIALARV
+507 KLSGGQKQRIAIARV

-540 SQSEKYIQ
+540 SQSEKCIQ

-555 LGKTVIA
+555 QGKTVIA
-562 IAHRLSTLKKMDKIV
+562 IAHRLSTLKKMDRIV
-577 VLDKGQIVES
+577 VLEKGQIVES
-587 GTHEELLAH
+587 GSHEELLK
-596 NSLYKKLWSLQT
+596 SDGMYRKIWDLQT
-608 DGFLNKFDETQDN
+608 EGFISDITA

>member
-15 SFPKRNEGTPPK
+15 SFPQRNEGIPPK
-27 NPIKFILFFTKGLCG
+27 NPVKFILFFTRGLCG
-42 FFIAASIL
+42 FFIAASVL
-50 NAIIAVGEA
+50 NSVIAIGEA

-74 SSPHNFIT
+74 STPHNFIAL
-82 QHGTSILVML
+82 HGTSILVML

-110 HQTISSN
+110 HQTISGN

-130 LNQSLSFFNDEY
+130 LNQSLSFFNEEY
-142 AGALANK
+142 AGSLANK

-172 VYITT
+172 VYIAT

-187 SLCLPLA
+187 SLCIPLA
-194 VWLVLYIT
+194 VWLILYIS

-207 IPQLRKASKLQS
+207 IPQLRKASKQQS
-219 EQRSTM
+219 ELRSTM

-243 GHGKEEQYAKNAMDE
+243 GHGKEEKYAKNAMDE
-258 FRHTEYKALRILTMF
+258 FRHSEYRALRILTMF

-341 HTVSVPVSVK
+341 HTVSVPVSVR

-356 VKFEKFTKEIE
+356 VKIDSFSNEIE
-367 FSKVSFGYKKSVEI
+367 FSHVSFGYKKSVGI
-381 IHDLRLKIKAGEK
+381 IHDLSMKIKAGEK

-420 GAITIDGVNIK
+420 GSVSIDGENIR

-446 QDSSL
+446 QDTSL

-462 GAKSELQKEDLE
+462 GAEDELQKAELE
-474 EVAIATD
+474 EVAAATD
-481 SLNFIENLSDYRGGS
+481 SLNFIENLSDYRGGA

-507 KLSGGQKQRIALARV
+507 KLSGGQKQRIAIARV

-540 SQSEKYIQ
+540 SQSEKCIQ

-555 LGKTVIA
+555 QGKTVIA
-562 IAHRLSTLKKMDKIV
+562 IAHRLSTLKKMDRIV
-577 VLDKGQIVES
+577 VLEKGQIVES
-587 GTHEELLAH
+587 GSHEELLK
-596 NSLYKKLWSLQT
+596 SDGMYRKLWDLQT
-608 DGFLNKFDETQDN
+608 EGFISDITA

>member
-15 SFPKRNEGTPPK
+15 SFPQRNEGTPPK
-27 NPIKFILFFTKGLCG
+27 NPVKFILFFTRGLCG
-42 FFIAASIL
+42 FFIAASVL
-50 NAIIAVGEA
+50 NSVIAIGEA

-74 SSPHNFIT
+74 STPHNFIAL
-82 QHGTSILVML
+82 HGTSILVML

-110 HQTISSN
+110 HQTISGN

-130 LNQSLSFFNDEY
+130 LNQSLSFFNEEY
-142 AGALANK
+142 AGSLANK

-187 SLCLPLA
+187 SLCIPLA
-194 VWLVLYIT
+194 VWLILYVS

-207 IPQLRKASKLQS
+207 IPQLRKASKQQS
-219 EQRSTM
+219 ELRSTM

-243 GHGKEEQYAKNAMDE
+243 GHGKEEKYAKNAMDE
-258 FRHTEYKALRILTMF
+258 FRHSEYRALRILTMF

-341 HTVSVPVSVK
+341 HTVSVPVSVR

-356 VKFEKFTKEIE
+356 VKIDSFSNEIQ
-367 FSKVSFGYKKSVEI
+367 FSHVSFGYKKSVGI
-381 IHDLRLKIKAGEK
+381 IHDLSMKIKAGEK

-420 GAITIDGVNIK
+420 GSVTIDGENIR

-446 QDSSL
+446 QDTSL

-462 GAKSELQKEDLE
+462 GAEDELQKAELE
-474 EVAIATD
+474 EVAAATD
-481 SLNFIENLSDYRGGS
+481 SLNFIENLSDYRGGA

-507 KLSGGQKQRIALARV
+507 KLSGGQKQRIAIARV

-540 SQSEKYIQ
+540 SQSEKCIQ

-555 LGKTVIA
+555 QGKTVIA
-562 IAHRLSTLKKMDKIV
+562 IAHRLSTLKKMDRIV
-577 VLDKGQIVES
+577 VLEKGQIVES
-587 GTHEELLAH
+587 GSHEELLK
-596 NSLYKKLWSLQT
+596 SDGLYRKLWDLQT
-608 DGFLNKFDETQDN
+608 EGFISDSLE

>member
-15 SFPKRNEGTPPK
+15 SFPQRNEGTPPK
-27 NPIKFILFFTKGLCG
+27 NPVKFILFFTRGLCG
-42 FFIAASIL
+42 FFIAASVL
-50 NAIIAVGEA
+50 NSVIAIGEA

-74 SSPHNFIT
+74 STPHNFIAL
-82 QHGTSILVML
+82 HGTSILVML

-110 HQTISSN
+110 HQTISGN

-130 LNQSLSFFNDEY
+130 LNQSLSFFNEEY
-142 AGALANK
+142 AGSLANK

-172 VYITT
+172 VYIAT

-187 SLCLPLA
+187 SLCIPLA
-194 VWLVLYIT
+194 VWLILYIS

-207 IPQLRKASKLQS
+207 IPQLRKASKQQS
-219 EQRSTM
+219 KLRSTM

-243 GHGKEEQYAKNAMDE
+243 GHGKEEKYAKNAMDE
-258 FRHTEYKALRILTMF
+258 FRHSEYRALRILTMF

-341 HTVSVPVSVK
+341 HTVSVPVSVR

-356 VKFEKFTKEIE
+356 VKIDSFSNEIE
-367 FSKVSFGYKKSVEI
+367 FSHVSFGYKKSVGI
-381 IHDLRLKIKAGEK
+381 IHDLSMKIKAGEK

-420 GAITIDGVNIK
+420 GSVSIDGENIR

-446 QDSSL
+446 QDTSL

-462 GAKSELQKEDLE
+462 GAEDELQKAELE
-474 EVAIATD
+474 EVAAATD
-481 SLNFIENLSDYRGGS
+481 SLNFIENLSDYRGGA

-507 KLSGGQKQRIALARV
+507 KLSGGQKQRIAIARV

-540 SQSEKYIQ
+540 SQSEKCIQ

-555 LGKTVIA
+555 QGKTVIA
-562 IAHRLSTLKKMDKIV
+562 IAHRLSTLKKMDRIV
-577 VLDKGQIVES
+577 VLEKGQIVES
-587 GTHEELLAH
+587 GSHEELLK
-596 NSLYKKLWSLQT
+596 SDGMYRKLWDLQT
-608 DGFLNKFDETQDN
+608 EGFISDITA

>member
-15 SFPKRNEGTPPK
+15 SFPQRNEGTPPK
-27 NPIKFILFFTKGLCG
+27 NPVKFILFFTRGLCG
-42 FFIAASIL
+42 FFIAASVL
-50 NAIIAVGEA
+50 NSVIAIGEA

-74 SSPHNFIT
+74 STPHNFIAL
-82 QHGTSILVML
+82 HGTSILVML

-110 HQTISSN
+110 HQTISGN

-130 LNQSLSFFNDEY
+130 LNQSLSFFNEEY
-142 AGALANK
+142 AGSLANK

-172 VYITT
+172 VYIAT

-187 SLCLPLA
+187 SLCIPLA
-194 VWLVLYIT
+194 VWLILYIS

-207 IPQLRKASKLQS
+207 IPQLRKASKQQS
-219 EQRSTM
+219 ELSSTM

-243 GHGKEEQYAKNAMDE
+243 GHGKEEKYAKNAMDE
-258 FRHTEYKALRILTMF
+258 FRHSEYMALRILTMF

-341 HTVSVPVSVK
+341 HTVSVPVSVR

-356 VKFEKFTKEIE
+356 VKIDSFSNEIE
-367 FSKVSFGYKKSVEI
+367 FSHVSFGYKKSVGI
-381 IHDLRLKIKAGEK
+381 IHDLSMKIKAGEK

-420 GAITIDGVNIK
+420 GSVSIDGENIR

-446 QDSSL
+446 QDTSL

-462 GAKSELQKEDLE
+462 GAEDELQKAELE
-474 EVAIATD
+474 EVAAATD
-481 SLNFIENLSDYRGGS
+481 SLNFIENLSDYRGGA

-507 KLSGGQKQRIALARV
+507 KLSGGQKQRIAIARV

-540 SQSEKYIQ
+540 SQSEKCIQ

-555 LGKTVIA
+555 QGKTVIA
-562 IAHRLSTLKKMDKIV
+562 IAHRLSTLKKMDRIV
-577 VLDKGQIVES
+577 VLEKGQIVES
-587 GTHEELLAH
+587 GSHEELLK
-596 NSLYKKLWSLQT
+596 SDGMYRKLWDLQT
-608 DGFLNKFDETQDN
+608 EGFISDITA

>member
-15 SFPKRNEGTPPK
+15 SFPQRNEGTPPK
-27 NPIKFILFFTKGLCG
+27 NPVKFILFFTRGLCG
-42 FFIAASIL
+42 FFIAASVL
-50 NAIIAVGEA
+50 NSVIAIGEA

-74 SSPHNFIT
+74 STPHNFIAL
-82 QHGTSILVML
+82 HGTSILVML

-110 HQTISSN
+110 HQTISGN

-130 LNQSLSFFNDEY
+130 LNQSLSFFNEEY
-142 AGALANK
+142 AGSLANK

-187 SLCLPLA
+187 SLCIPLA
-194 VWLVLYIT
+194 VWLILYVS

-207 IPQLRKASKLQS
+207 IPQLRKASKQQS
-219 EQRSTM
+219 ELRSTM

-243 GHGKEEQYAKNAMDE
+243 GHGKEEKYAKNAMDE
-258 FRHTEYKALRILTMF
+258 FRHSEYRALRILTMF

-341 HTVSVPVSVK
+341 HTVSVPVSVR

-356 VKFEKFTKEIE
+356 VKIDSFSNEIQ
-367 FSKVSFGYKKSVEI
+367 FSHVSFGYKKSVGI
-381 IHDLRLKIKAGEK
+381 IHDLSMKIKAGEK

-420 GAITIDGVNIK
+420 GSVTIDGENIR

-446 QDSSL
+446 QETSL

-462 GAKSELQKEDLE
+462 GAEDELQKAELE
-474 EVAIATD
+474 EVAAATD
-481 SLNFIENLSDYRGGS
+481 SLNFIENLSDYRGGA

-507 KLSGGQKQRIALARV
+507 KLSGGQKQRIAIARV

-540 SQSEKYIQ
+540 SQSEKCIQ

-555 LGKTVIA
+555 QGKTVIA
-562 IAHRLSTLKKMDKIV
+562 IAHRLSTLKKMDRIV
-577 VLDKGQIVES
+577 VLEKGQIVES
-587 GTHEELLAH
+587 GSHEELLK
-596 NSLYKKLWSLQT
+596 SDGMYRKLWDLQT
-608 DGFLNKFDETQDN
+608 EGFISDITA

>member
-15 SFPKRNEGTPPK
+15 SFPQRNEGTPPK
-27 NPIKFILFFTKGLCG
+27 NPVKFILFFTRGLCG
-42 FFIAASIL
+42 FFIAASVL
-50 NAIIAVGEA
+50 NSVIAIGEA

-74 SSPHNFIT
+74 STPHNFIAL
-82 QHGTSILVML
+82 HGTSILVML

-110 HQTISSN
+110 HQTISGN

-130 LNQSLSFFNDEY
+130 LNQSLSFFNEEY
-142 AGALANK
+142 AGSLANK

-158 TAVMKLIDV
+158 TAMMKLIDV

-172 VYITT
+172 VYIAT

-187 SLCLPLA
+187 SLCIPLA
-194 VWLVLYIT
+194 VWLILYIS

-207 IPQLRKASKLQS
+207 IPQLRKASKQQS
-219 EQRSTM
+219 ELRSTM

-243 GHGKEEQYAKNAMDE
+243 GHGKEEKYAKNAMDE
-258 FRHTEYKALRILTMF
+258 FRHSEYRALRILTMF

-341 HTVSVPVSVK
+341 HTVSVPVSVR

-356 VKFEKFTKEIE
+356 VKIDSFSNEIE
-367 FSKVSFGYKKSVEI
+367 FSHVSFGYKKSVGI
-381 IHDLRLKIKAGEK
+381 IHDLSMKIKAGEK

-420 GAITIDGVNIK
+420 GSVSIDGENIR

-446 QDSSL
+446 QDTSL

-462 GAKSELQKEDLE
+462 GAEDELQKAELE
-474 EVAIATD
+474 EVAAATD
-481 SLNFIENLSDYRGGS
+481 SLNFIENLSDYRGGA

-507 KLSGGQKQRIALARV
+507 KLSGGQKQRIAIARV

-540 SQSEKYIQ
+540 SQSEKCIQ

-555 LGKTVIA
+555 QGKTVIA
-562 IAHRLSTLKKMDKIV
+562 IAHRLSTLKKMDRIV
-577 VLDKGQIVES
+577 VLEKGQIVES
-587 GTHEELLAH
+587 GSHEELLK
-596 NSLYKKLWSLQT
+596 SDGMYRKLWDLQT
-608 DGFLNKFDETQDN
+608 EGFISDITA

>member
-15 SFPKRNEGTPPK
+15 SFPQRNGGTPPK
-27 NPIKFILFFTKGLCG
+27 NPVKFILFFTRGLCG
-42 FFIAASIL
+42 FFIAASVL
-50 NAIIAVGEA
+50 NSVIAIGEA

-74 SSPHNFIT
+74 STPHNFIAL
-82 QHGTSILVML
+82 HGTSILVML

-110 HQTISSN
+110 HQTISGN

-130 LNQSLSFFNDEY
+130 LNQSLSFFNEEY
-142 AGALANK
+142 AGSLANK

-172 VYITT
+172 VYIAT

-187 SLCLPLA
+187 SLCIPLA
-194 VWLVLYIT
+194 VWLILYIS

-207 IPQLRKASKLQS
+207 IPQLRKASKQQS
-219 EQRSTM
+219 ELRSTM

-243 GHGKEEQYAKNAMDE
+243 GHGKEEKYAKNAMDE
-258 FRHTEYKALRILTMF
+258 FRHSEYRALRILTMF

-341 HTVSVPVSVK
+341 HTVSVPVSVR

-356 VKFEKFTKEIE
+356 VKIDSFSNEIE
-367 FSKVSFGYKKSVEI
+367 FSHVSFGYKKSVGI
-381 IHDLRLKIKAGEK
+381 IHDLSMKIKAGEK

-420 GAITIDGVNIK
+420 GSVSIDGENIR

-446 QDSSL
+446 QDTSL

-462 GAKSELQKEDLE
+462 GAEDELQKAELE
-474 EVAIATD
+474 EVAAATD
-481 SLNFIENLSDYRGGS
+481 SLNFIENLSDYRGGA

-507 KLSGGQKQRIALARV
+507 KLSGGQKQRIAIARV

-540 SQSEKYIQ
+540 SQSEKCIQ

-555 LGKTVIA
+555 QGKTVIA
-562 IAHRLSTLKKMDKIV
+562 IAHRLSTLKKMDRIV
-577 VLDKGQIVES
+577 VLEKGQIVES
-587 GTHEELLAH
+587 GSHEELLK
-596 NSLYKKLWSLQT
+596 SDGMYRKLWDLQT
-608 DGFLNKFDETQDN
+608 EGFISDITA

>member
-15 SFPKRNEGTPPK
+15 SFPQRNEGTPPK
-27 NPIKFILFFTKGLCG
+27 NPVKFILFFTRGLCG
-42 FFIAASIL
+42 FFIAASVL
-50 NAIIAVGEA
+50 NSVIAIGEA

-74 SSPHNFIT
+74 STPHNFIAL
-82 QHGTSILVML
+82 HGTSILVML

-110 HQTISSN
+110 HQTISGN

-130 LNQSLSFFNDEY
+130 LNQSLSFFNEEY
-142 AGALANK
+142 AGSLANK

-177 MLIMLSNANI
+177 MLILLSNANI
-187 SLCLPLA
+187 SLCIPLA
-194 VWLVLYIT
+194 VWLILYVS

-207 IPQLRKASKLQS
+207 IPQLRKASKQQS
-219 EQRSTM
+219 ELRSTM

-243 GHGKEEQYAKNAMDE
+243 GHGKEEKYAKNAMDE
-258 FRHTEYKALRILTMF
+258 FRHSEYRALRILTMF

-341 HTVSVPVSVK
+341 HTVSVPVSVR

-356 VKFEKFTKEIE
+356 VKIDSFSNEIQ
-367 FSKVSFGYKKSVEI
+367 FSHVSFGYKKSVGI
-381 IHDLRLKIKAGEK
+381 IHDLSMKIKAGEK

-420 GAITIDGVNIK
+420 GSVTIDGENIR

-446 QDSSL
+446 QDTSL

-462 GAKSELQKEDLE
+462 GAEDELQKAELE
-474 EVAIATD
+474 EVAAATD
-481 SLNFIENLSDYRGGS
+481 SLNFIENLSDYRGGA

-507 KLSGGQKQRIALARV
+507 KLSGGQKQRIAIARV

-540 SQSEKYIQ
+540 SQSEKCIQ

-555 LGKTVIA
+555 QGKTVIA
-562 IAHRLSTLKKMDKIV
+562 IAHRLSTLKKMDRIV
-577 VLDKGQIVES
+577 VLEKGQIVES
-587 GTHEELLAH
+587 GSHEELLK
-596 NSLYKKLWSLQT
+596 SDGLYRKLWDLQT
-608 DGFLNKFDETQDN
+608 EGFISDSLE

>member
-15 SFPKRNEGTPPK
+15 SFPQRNEGTPPK
-27 NPIKFILFFTKGLCG
+27 NPVKFILFFTRGLCG
-42 FFIAASIL
+42 FFIAASVL
-50 NAIIAVGEA
+50 NSVIAIGEA

-74 SSPHNFIT
+74 STPHNFIAL
-82 QHGTSILVML
+82 HGTSILVML

-110 HQTISSN
+110 HQTISGN

-130 LNQSLSFFNDEY
+130 LNQSLSFFNEEY
-142 AGALANK
+142 AGSLANK

-167 MVHLI
+167 MVRLI
-172 VYITT
+172 VYIAT

-187 SLCLPLA
+187 SLCIPLA
-194 VWLVLYIT
+194 VWLILYIS

-207 IPQLRKASKLQS
+207 IPQLRKASKQQS
-219 EQRSTM
+219 ELRSTM

-243 GHGKEEQYAKNAMDE
+243 GHGKEEKYAKNAMDE
-258 FRHTEYKALRILTMF
+258 FRHSEYRALRILTMF

-341 HTVSVPVSVK
+341 HTVSVPVSVR

-356 VKFEKFTKEIE
+356 VKIDSFSNEIE
-367 FSKVSFGYKKSVEI
+367 FSHVSFGYKKSVGI
-381 IHDLRLKIKAGEK
+381 IHDLSMKIKAGEK

-420 GAITIDGVNIK
+420 GSVSIDGENIR

-446 QDSSL
+446 QDTSL

-462 GAKSELQKEDLE
+462 GAEDELQKAELE
-474 EVAIATD
+474 EVAAATD
-481 SLNFIENLSDYRGGS
+481 SLNFIENLSDYRGGA

-507 KLSGGQKQRIALARV
+507 KLSGGQKQRIAIARV

-540 SQSEKYIQ
+540 SQSEKCIQ

-555 LGKTVIA
+555 QGKTVIA
-562 IAHRLSTLKKMDKIV
+562 IAHRLSTLKKMDRIV
-577 VLDKGQIVES
+577 VLEKGQIVES
-587 GTHEELLAH
+587 GSHEELLK
-596 NSLYKKLWSLQT
+596 SDGMYRKLWDLQT
-608 DGFLNKFDETQDN
+608 EGFISDITA

>member
-15 SFPKRNEGTPPK
+15 SFPQRNEGTPPK
-27 NPIKFILFFTKGLCG
+27 NPVKFILFFTRGLCG
-42 FFIAASIL
+42 FFIAASVL
-50 NAIIAVGEA
+50 NSVIAIGEA

-74 SSPHNFIT
+74 STPHNFIAL
-82 QHGTSILVML
+82 HGTSILVML

-110 HQTISSN
+110 HQTISGN

-130 LNQSLSFFNDEY
+130 LNQSLSFFNEEY
-142 AGALANK
+142 AGSLANK

-172 VYITT
+172 VYIAT

-187 SLCLPLA
+187 SLCIPLA
-194 VWLVLYIT
+194 VWLILYIS
-202 SLVCF
+202 SLICF
-207 IPQLRKASKLQS
+207 IPQLRKASKQQS
-219 EQRSTM
+219 ELRSTM

-243 GHGKEEQYAKNAMDE
+243 GHGKEEKYAKNAMDE
-258 FRHTEYKALRILTMF
+258 FRHSEYRALRILTMF

-341 HTVSVPVSVK
+341 HTVSVPVSVR

-356 VKFEKFTKEIE
+356 VKIDSFSNEIE
-367 FSKVSFGYKKSVEI
+367 FSHVSFGYKKSVGI
-381 IHDLRLKIKAGEK
+381 IHDLSMKIKAGEK

-420 GAITIDGVNIK
+420 GSVSIDGENIR

-446 QDSSL
+446 QDTSL

-462 GAKSELQKEDLE
+462 GAEDELQKAELE
-474 EVAIATD
+474 EVAAATD
-481 SLNFIENLSDYRGGS
+481 SLNFIENLSDYRGGA

-507 KLSGGQKQRIALARV
+507 KLSGGQKQRIAIARV

-540 SQSEKYIQ
+540 SQSEKCIQ

-555 LGKTVIA
+555 QGKTVIA
-562 IAHRLSTLKKMDKIV
+562 IAHRLSTLKKMDRIV
-577 VLDKGQIVES
+577 VLEKGQIVES
-587 GTHEELLAH
+587 GSHEELLK
-596 NSLYKKLWSLQT
+596 SDGMYRKLWDLQT
-608 DGFLNKFDETQDN
+608 EGFISDITA

>member
-15 SFPKRNEGTPPK
+15 SFPQRNEGTPPK
-27 NPIKFILFFTKGLCG
+27 NPVKFILFFTRGLCG
-42 FFIAASIL
+42 FFIAASVL
-50 NAIIAVGEA
+50 NSVIAIGEA

-74 SSPHNFIT
+74 STPHNFIAL
-82 QHGTSILVML
+82 HGTSILVML

-110 HQTISSN
+110 HQTISGN

-130 LNQSLSFFNDEY
+130 LNQSLSFFNEEY
-142 AGALANK
+142 AGSLANK

-172 VYITT
+172 VYIAT

-187 SLCLPLA
+187 SLCIPLA
-194 VWLVLYIT
+194 VWLILYIS

-207 IPQLRKASKLQS
+207 IPQLSKASKQQS
-219 EQRSTM
+219 ELRSTM

-243 GHGKEEQYAKNAMDE
+243 GHGKEEKYAKNAMDE
-258 FRHTEYKALRILTMF
+258 FRHSEYRALRILTMF

-341 HTVSVPVSVK
+341 HTVSVPVSVR

-356 VKFEKFTKEIE
+356 VKIDSFSNEIE
-367 FSKVSFGYKKSVEI
+367 FSHVSFGYKKSVGI
-381 IHDLRLKIKAGEK
+381 IHDLSMKIKAGEK

-420 GAITIDGVNIK
+420 GSVSIDGENIR

-446 QDSSL
+446 QDTSL

-462 GAKSELQKEDLE
+462 GAEDELQKAELE
-474 EVAIATD
+474 EVAAATD
-481 SLNFIENLSDYRGGS
+481 SLNFIENLSDYRGGA

-507 KLSGGQKQRIALARV
+507 KLSGGQKQRIAIARV

-540 SQSEKYIQ
+540 SQSEKCIQ

-555 LGKTVIA
+555 QGKTVIA
-562 IAHRLSTLKKMDKIV
+562 IAHRLSTLKKMDRIV
-577 VLDKGQIVES
+577 VLEKGQIVES
-587 GTHEELLAH
+587 GSHEELLK
-596 NSLYKKLWSLQT
+596 SDGMYRKLWDLQT
-608 DGFLNKFDETQDN
+608 EGFISDITA

>member
-15 SFPKRNEGTPPK
+15 SFPQRNEGTPPK
-27 NPIKFILFFTKGLCG
+27 NPVKFILFFTRGLCG
-42 FFIAASIL
+42 FFIAASVL
-50 NAIIAVGEA
+50 NSVIAIGEA

-74 SSPHNFIT
+74 STPHNFIAL
-82 QHGTSILVML
+82 HGTSILVML

-110 HQTISSN
+110 HQTISGN

-130 LNQSLSFFNDEY
+130 LNQSLSFFNEEY
-142 AGALANK
+142 AGSLANK

-172 VYITT
+172 VYIAT

-187 SLCLPLA
+187 SLCIPLA
-194 VWLVLYIT
+194 VWLILYIS

-207 IPQLRKASKLQS
+207 IPQLRKASKQQS
-219 EQRSTM
+219 ELRSTM

-243 GHGKEEQYAKNAMDE
+243 GHGKEEKYAKNAMDE
-258 FRHTEYKALRILTMF
+258 FRHSEYRALRILTMF

-341 HTVSVPVSVK
+341 HTVSVPVSVR

-356 VKFEKFTKEIE
+356 VKIDSFSNEIE
-367 FSKVSFGYKKSVEI
+367 FSHVSFGYKKSVGI
-381 IHDLRLKIKAGEK
+381 IHDLSMKIKAGEK

-420 GAITIDGVNIK
+420 GSVSIDGENIR

-446 QDSSL
+446 QDTSL

-462 GAKSELQKEDLE
+462 GAEDELQKAELE
-474 EVAIATD
+474 EVAAATD
-481 SLNFIENLSDYRGGS
+481 SLNFIENLSDYRGGA

-507 KLSGGQKQRIALARV
+507 KLSGGQKQRIAIARV

-540 SQSEKYIQ
+540 SQSEKCIQ

-555 LGKTVIA
+555 QGKTVIA
-562 IAHRLSTLKKMDKIV
+562 IAHRLSTLKKMDRIV
-577 VLDKGQIVES
+577 VLEKGQIVES
-587 GTHEELLAH
+587 GSHGELLK
-596 NSLYKKLWSLQT
+596 SDGMYRKLWDLQT
-608 DGFLNKFDETQDN
+608 EGFISDITA

>member
-15 SFPKRNEGTPPK
+15 SFPQRNEGTPPK
-27 NPIKFILFFTKGLCG
+27 NPVKFILFFTRGLCG
-42 FFIAASIL
+42 FFIAASVL
-50 NAIIAVGEA
+50 NSVIAIGEA

-74 SSPHNFIT
+74 STPHNFIAL
-82 QHGTSILVML
+82 HGTSILVML

-110 HQTISSN
+110 HQTISGN

-130 LNQSLSFFNDEY
+130 LNQSLSFFNEEY
-142 AGALANK
+142 AGSLANK

-172 VYITT
+172 VYIAT

-187 SLCLPLA
+187 SLCIPLA
-194 VWLVLYIT
+194 VWLILYIS

-207 IPQLRKASKLQS
+207 IPQLRKASKQQS
-219 EQRSTM
+219 ELRSTM

-243 GHGKEEQYAKNAMDE
+243 GHGKEEKYAKNAMDE
-258 FRHTEYKALRILTMF
+258 FRHSEYRALRILTMF

-341 HTVSVPVSVK
+341 HTVSVPVSVR

-356 VKFEKFTKEIE
+356 VKIDSFSNEIE
-367 FSKVSFGYKKSVEI
+367 FSHVSFGYKKSVGI
-381 IHDLRLKIKAGEK
+381 IHDLSMKIKAGEK

-420 GAITIDGVNIK
+420 GSVSIDGENIR

-446 QDSSL
+446 QDTSL

-462 GAKSELQKEDLE
+462 GAEDELQKAELE
-474 EVAIATD
+474 EVAAATD
-481 SLNFIENLSDYRGGS
+481 SLNFIENLSDYRGGA

-507 KLSGGQKQRIALARV
+507 KLSGGQKQRIAIARV

-540 SQSEKYIQ
+540 SQSEKCIQ
-548 ENLEKLM
+548 ENIEKLM
-555 LGKTVIA
+555 QGKTVIA
-562 IAHRLSTLKKMDKIV
+562 IAHRLSTLKKMDRIV
-577 VLDKGQIVES
+577 VLEKGQIVES
-587 GTHEELLAH
+587 GSHEELLK
-596 NSLYKKLWSLQT
+596 SDGMYRKLWDLQT
-608 DGFLNKFDETQDN
+608 EGFISDITA

>member
-15 SFPKRNEGTPPK
+15 SFPQRNEGTPPK
-27 NPIKFILFFTKGLCG
+27 NPVKFILFFTRGLCG
-42 FFIAASIL
+42 FFIAASVL
-50 NAIIAVGEA
+50 NSVIAIGEA

-74 SSPHNFIT
+74 STPHNFIAL
-82 QHGTSILVML
+82 HGTSILVML

-110 HQTISSN
+110 HQTISGN

-130 LNQSLSFFNDEY
+130 LNQSLSFFNEEY
-142 AGALANK
+142 AGSLANK

-172 VYITT
+172 VYIAT

-187 SLCLPLA
+187 SLCIPLA
-194 VWLVLYIT
+194 VWLILYIS

-207 IPQLRKASKLQS
+207 IPQLRKASKQQS
-219 EQRSTM
+219 ELRSTM

-243 GHGKEEQYAKNAMDE
+243 GHGKEEKYAKNAMDE
-258 FRHTEYKALRILTMF
+258 FRHSEYRALRILTMF

-341 HTVSVPVSVK
+341 HTVSVPVSVR

-356 VKFEKFTKEIE
+356 VKIDSFSNEIE
-367 FSKVSFGYKKSVEI
+367 FSHVSFGYKKSVGI
-381 IHDLRLKIKAGEK
+381 IHDLSMKIKAGEK

-420 GAITIDGVNIK
+420 GSVSIDGENIR

-446 QDSSL
+446 QDTSL

-462 GAKSELQKEDLE
+462 GAEDELQKAELE
-474 EVAIATD
+474 EVAAVTD
-481 SLNFIENLSDYRGGS
+481 SLNFIENLSDYRGGA

-507 KLSGGQKQRIALARV
+507 KLSGGQKQRIAIARV

-540 SQSEKYIQ
+540 SQSEKCIQ

-555 LGKTVIA
+555 QGKTVIA
-562 IAHRLSTLKKMDKIV
+562 IAHRLSTLKKMDRIV
-577 VLDKGQIVES
+577 VLEKGQIVES
-587 GTHEELLAH
+587 GSHEELLK
-596 NSLYKKLWSLQT
+596 SDGMYRKLWDLQT
-608 DGFLNKFDETQDN
+608 EGFISDITA